1 MNEEYRKYLVLYST
15 QLLADIVL
23 ADWNFVQP
31 TRMAIL
37 TQREEMSIPKKI
49 RELVY
54 AKCNGHCA
62 YCGREIAYKD
72 MQVDHIHPQYKGGS
86 DDIDNLLPSCRA
98 CNFRK
103 GTLSVEQFR
112 REIKDQCDT
121 LFERSFQARMS
132 LAYGLIERMDK
143 PIVFYFEK

>member
-1 MNEEYRKYLVLYST
+1 MTVYGCRHATTILIARIAVTTNPKRRK
-15 QLLADIVL
+15 
-23 ADWNFVQP
+23 
-31 TRMAIL
+31 
-37 TQREEMSIPKKI
+37 MSIPKKI

-54 AKCNGHCA
+54 AKFNGHCA

-72 MQVDHIHPQYKGGS
+72 MQVDHIYAQYKGGS

-112 REIKDQCDT
+112 R
-121 LFERSFQARMS
+121 
-132 LAYGLIERMDK
+132 
-143 PIVFYFEK
+143 

>member
-1 MNEEYRKYLVLYST
+1 
-15 QLLADIVL
+15 
-23 ADWNFVQP
+23 
-31 TRMAIL
+31 
-37 TQREEMSIPKKI
+37 MSISKKI
-49 RELVY
+49 RQQVY
-54 AKCNGHCA
+54 DKCGGHCA

-86 DDIDNLLPSCRA
+86 DDIGNLMPSCRA

-112 REIKDQCDT
+112 RDIKDQCDS

-132 LAYGLIERMDK
+132 LAYGLIERVGK
-143 PIVFYFEK
+143 PIVFYFEQIAGKEGEG